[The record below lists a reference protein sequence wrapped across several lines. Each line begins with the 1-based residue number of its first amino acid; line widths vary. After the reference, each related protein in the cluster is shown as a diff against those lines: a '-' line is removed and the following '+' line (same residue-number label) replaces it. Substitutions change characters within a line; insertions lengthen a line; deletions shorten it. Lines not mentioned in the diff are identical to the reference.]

1 MSDLTNKLQQFAVQ
15 LEKVHTPDK
24 TIWWHGYDSTADI
37 FEVIDNLI
45 NLSIANDKDTIKEY
59 RRQKLLEL
67 YSIEINKSHFKNDP
81 GWFCSFHVHGEEYET
96 GNFLT
101 RREAEDQAIAD
112 YESISETGTK

>member
-1 MSDLTNKLQQFAVQ
+1 M
-15 LEKVHTPDK
+15 
-24 TIWWHGYDSTADI
+24 
-37 FEVIDNLI
+37 
-45 NLSIANDKDTIKEY
+45 KED

-112 YESISETGTK
+112 YESISETGAK